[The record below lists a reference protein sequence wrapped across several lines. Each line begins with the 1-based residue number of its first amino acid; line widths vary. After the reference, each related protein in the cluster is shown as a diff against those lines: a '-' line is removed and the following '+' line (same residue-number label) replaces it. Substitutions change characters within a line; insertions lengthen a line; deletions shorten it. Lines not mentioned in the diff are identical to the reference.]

1 MINCIFT
8 IYNITKE
15 GKLNTEAILT
25 YNTENN
31 MSAPHV
37 KKLKQFLDMCNN
49 VSDILICFQ
58 TQSKRFG
65 FKSDIEFDPFLK
77 VNLNL
82 VHFINPK
89 VDDAVVLKHCTAPFL
104 LSIKNIFVSCISY
117 LSQQRLGIMLLD
129 LQPRTTKPYFFY

>member
-37 KKLKQFLDMCNN
+37 KKLKQFLDMCTN
-49 VSDILICFQ
+49 VSDILRCFQ
-58 TQSKRFG
+58 IQSKRFG
-65 FKSDIEFDPFLK
+65 FESDIEFDPFLK
-77 VNLNL
+77 INLNL
-82 VHFINPK
+82 ADFLNPK
-89 VDDAVVLKHCTAPFL
+89 LDDADVLKYCTAPSL
-104 LSIKNIFVSCISY
+104 EASKNIFVSLIRFMIPKSVSDIIY
-117 LSQQRLGIMLLD
+117 LYAQH
-129 LQPRTTKPYFFY
+129 YFFYI